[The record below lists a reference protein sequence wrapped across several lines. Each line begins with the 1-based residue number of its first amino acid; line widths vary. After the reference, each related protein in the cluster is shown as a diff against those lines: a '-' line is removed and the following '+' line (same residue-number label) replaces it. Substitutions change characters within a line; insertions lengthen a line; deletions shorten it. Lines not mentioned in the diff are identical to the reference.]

1 MLKRKETSA
10 KGYSVFKGMNLGCI
24 KLFCQTARKGT
35 IKKEK
40 REHEL
45 LAGVIIKHC
54 ANKAKSEKK
63 SPN

>member
-35 IKKEK
+35 VKKK
-40 REHEL
+40 GAR
-45 LAGVIIKHC
+45 VIGWGDH
-54 ANKAKSEKK
+54 
-63 SPN
+63 